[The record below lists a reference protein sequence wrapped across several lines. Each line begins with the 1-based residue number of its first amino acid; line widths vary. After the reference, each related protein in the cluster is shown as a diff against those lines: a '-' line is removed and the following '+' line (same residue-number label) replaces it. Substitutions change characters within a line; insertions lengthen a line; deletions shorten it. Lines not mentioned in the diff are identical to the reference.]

1 MLATNLTANIE
12 CSVQAMLDANRN
24 SLMLLHL
31 RLTAC
36 ILATGTGTFI
46 GCFYA
51 MNIQNT
57 LTEATWG
64 FPPVIVG
71 SAIAIFAVG
80 RSGLRALQAIRKIKM
95 GGTNRFPFGTKDS
108 YDRL

>member
-1 MLATNLTANIE
+1 
-12 CSVQAMLDANRN
+12 MLDANRN

-51 MNIQNT
+51 MNIQNI
-57 LTEATWG
+57 LTESNWG
-64 FPPVIVG
+64 FGLITVG
-71 SAIAIFAVG
+71 SVIAIYGVG
-80 RSGLRALQAIRKIKM
+80 RTGLRALQAIRKIRM
-95 GGTNRFPFGTKDS
+95 GGTNRFPFGTRDN
-108 YDRL
+108 YERW